1 MSKCLNCGVQIS
13 CGCQKRIASDGKN
26 TCNSCLTAYEASIK
40 QPKPEPINVTN
51 QSVIFKR

>member
-1 MSKCLNCGVQIS
+1 MSKCLNCGVQIT
-13 CGCQKRIASDGKN
+13 CGCQKRIANDGKN